1 MSVFFGFFKPETIKP
16 KVKYC
21 YIKLR
26 FLSEDNFLLYFA
38 DFKQLIRSYIKEGFS
53 LFMNKKSKEKTGA
66 ENIHWDLSDLY
77 DSVKDPN
84 LQKDKKEAGE
94 LADDFARKY
103 KNKVSGLEEE
113 EMKHALQEYEGLLDL
128 IGKIGSF
135 AHLIWSTDTNNAEYG
150 KLMQEANEL
159 SSEIHQKLVFFDV
172 EWLSVDEDR
181 AREFIESKTLVH
193 YKHYLETSRRY
204 KDHILSEKEEQ
215 VLSAK
220 SVTGRSAWNRYFDE
234 TMGAARFELDGEE
247 LTQQEVLSKLHEPDR
262 DLRKRAH
269 ASLTDTFRELNRSL
283 TFIFNTILAD
293 KNTDDKLRGYS
304 SWISSRNL
312 ANEIKDE
319 TVEVLINAVTNRY
332 NLVQRFY
339 ELKRSL
345 LGYERLYDYDRYAP
359 LLKTEK
365 EIKWDEAREMVLD
378 SYADFHPRIGSIAGE
393 FFENH
398 WIDAAIK
405 PGKRGG
411 AYSASTVP
419 SVHPYVFMNFDGKIR
434 DVQTL
439 AHELGHGVHQ
449 YLSREQGPLQ
459 ADTPLTT
466 AETASVFG
474 EMLVFQKLMRK
485 LDDPK
490 EKLALLIGKIDDT
503 IATVFRQ
510 VSMNR
515 FEHAM
520 HTKRR
525 EEGELTSGDFSELW
539 RRTQEDIYGD
549 SVTLTEEYNLW
560 WSYIPHFLHTPG
572 YVYAYA
578 FGELLVLALYEE
590 YKHSGNGFSD
600 KYLAMLKAGGSD
612 WPENIVGKLGLDI
625 TKPNFWDNGLTAIEK
640 MVEQA
645 EELAQQLN

>member
-1 MSVFFGFFKPETIKP
+1 
-16 KVKYC
+16 VK
-21 YIKLR
+21 
-26 FLSEDNFLLYFA
+26 D
-38 DFKQLIRSYIKEGFS
+38 
-53 LFMNKKSKEKTGA
+53 KTGA
-66 ENIHWDLSDLY
+66 ENVQWDLSDLY
-77 DSVKDPN
+77 SSIDDPA
-84 LQKDKKEAGE
+84 LEKDKQRVRD
-94 LADDFARKY
+94 LADDFAARY
-103 KNKVSGLEEE
+103 KGNVSTLDEEGLRQ
-113 EMKHALQEYEGLLDL
+113 ALQEYEELIEI
-128 IGKIGSF
+128 IGKIGSY
-135 AHLIWSTDTNNAEYG
+135 AHLIWSTNTNDSDYG
-150 KLMQEANEL
+150 KLVQEANEL

-172 EWLSVDEDR
+172 EWLAVDEEQ
-181 AREFIESKTLVH
+181 AQKLIESEELSH
-193 YKHYLETSRRY
+193 YKHYLQTSRRY
-204 KDHILSEKEEQ
+204 KEHVLSEKEEQ

-220 SVTGRSAWNRYFDE
+220 KVTGRSAWNRYFDE
-234 TMGAARFELDGEE
+234 TMGAARYELDGEE
-247 LTQQEVLSKLHEPDR
+247 LTQQQVLSKLHESDR

-269 ASLTDTFRELNRSL
+269 ASLTDTFKDHSRTL
-283 TFIFNTILAD
+283 TFIFNTLLAD
-293 KNTDDKLRGYS
+293 KHTDDRLRDYD

-312 ANEIKDE
+312 ANEIDDE
-319 TVEVLINAVTNRY
+319 TVEVLIDSVTGKY
-332 NLVQRFY
+332 SLVHRFY
-339 ELKRSL
+339 DLKRSL
-345 LGYERLYDYDRYAP
+345 LGYDDLYDYDRYAP
-359 LLKTEK
+359 LLENEK
-365 EIKWDEAREMVLD
+365 EIQWDDAREMVLD
-378 SYADFHPRIGSIAGE
+378 SYTDFHPHMGTVAGE
-393 FFENH
+393 FFDRN
-398 WIDAAIK
+398 WIDAAMK

-449 YLSREQGPLQ
+449 FLSRDQGALQ

-520 HTKRR
+520 HTHRR
-525 EEGELTSGDFSELW
+525 EKGELKTEDFSRLW
-539 RRTQEDIYGD
+539 RETQEEIYGD

-590 YKHSGNGFSD
+590 YTRSKNGFSD
-600 KYLAMLKAGGSD
+600 KYISMLQAGGSD

-625 TKPNFWDNGLTAIEK
+625 TQPDFWENGLSAIEK
-640 MVEQA
+640 MIEQA
-645 EELAQQLN
+645 EELAKKIK

>member
-1 MSVFFGFFKPETIKP
+1 MS
-16 KVKYC
+16 
-21 YIKLR
+21 
-26 FLSEDNFLLYFA
+26 
-38 DFKQLIRSYIKEGFS
+38 
-53 LFMNKKSKEKTGA
+53 KKMKEKTGA
-66 ENIHWDLSDLY
+66 ENVQWDLSDLY
-77 DSVKDPN
+77 DSIDDPE
-84 LQKDKKEAGE
+84 LQKDKKSVKKQADQFASTYKGKISE
-94 LADDFARKY
+94 L
-103 KNKVSGLEEE
+103 NEEG
-113 EMKHALQEYEGLLDL
+113 MKQALQDYEQLLEIL
-128 IGKIGSF
+128 GKIGSY
-135 AHLIWSTDTNNAEYG
+135 AHLIWSTNTNKPEYG

-172 EWLSVDEDR
+172 EWLKMDDQR
-181 AREFIESKTLVH
+181 AEKLIQSNALSH

-204 KDHILSEKEEQ
+204 KEHILSEKEEQ

-220 SVTGRSAWNRYFDE
+220 KVTGRSAWNRYFDE

-247 LTQQEVLSKLHEPDR
+247 LTQQEVLSKLHESDR

-269 ASLTDTFRELNRSL
+269 ASLTETFEDHSRTL
-283 TFIFNTILAD
+283 TFIFNTLLAD
-293 KNTDDKLRGYS
+293 KHTDDKLRGYD

-312 ANEIKDE
+312 ANEIDDE
-319 TVEVLINAVTNRY
+319 TVEILIDSVTDKY
-332 NLVQRFY
+332 SIVHRFY
-339 ELKRSL
+339 DLKRSL
-345 LGYERLYDYDRYAP
+345 LGYEELYDYDRYAP
-359 LLKTEK
+359 LLENEK
-365 EIKWDEAREMVLD
+365 QIKWNEAQDIVLD
-378 SYADFHPRIGSIAGE
+378 SYTDFHPEMGNIAGK
-393 FFENH
+393 FFDQR
-398 WIDAAIK
+398 WIDAAMA

-449 YLSREQGPLQ
+449 YLSSEQGVLQ

-474 EMLVFQKLMRK
+474 EMLVFQRLMRK
-485 LDDPK
+485 LDDPE

-510 VSMNR
+510 ISMNR
-515 FEHAM
+515 FEHAI
-520 HTKRR
+520 HTHRR
-525 EEGELTSGDFSELW
+525 EKGELTTEDFSELW
-539 RRTQEDIYGD
+539 RQTQEKIYGD
-549 SVTLTEEYNLW
+549 AVTLTDGYNLW

-590 YKHSGNGFSD
+590 YSRSGNGFSEN
-600 KYLAMLKAGGSD
+600 YIEMLRAGGSD
-612 WPENIVGKLGLDI
+612 WPENIVGKLGFDI
-625 TKPNFWDNGLTAIEK
+625 TQPDFWDNGLTAIEK

-645 EELAQQLN
+645 EELAKQID